1 MKSTWLLC
9 FYAFI
14 RGGGAALSFTTVTFY
29 VRDLQLETELTTC
42 FVQPIS
48 DNEENKH
55 DEVTFQ
61 LAADFDSVHLWSD
74 IIVTDIVF

>member
-1 MKSTWLLC
+1 MQ
-9 FYAFI
+9 
-14 RGGGAALSFTTVTFY
+14 G
-29 VRDLQLETELTTC
+29 VRDRQPETTC

-48 DNEENKH
+48 DNEENRH

-74 IIVTDIVF
+74 IVVIDIVF

>member
-1 MKSTWLLC
+1 MQ
-9 FYAFI
+9 
-14 RGGGAALSFTTVTFY
+14 G
-29 VRDLQLETELTTC
+29 VRDLQPETELTTC

-55 DEVTFQ
+55 EVTFQ

-74 IIVTDIVF
+74 IVVTDIVF

>member
-1 MKSTWLLC
+1 MVVM

-14 RGGGAALSFTTVTFY
+14 TGGGAAVSFTTVMFY
-29 VRDLQLETELTTC
+29 VRDLQPETEHTTC

-55 DEVTFQ
+55 DEV
-61 LAADFDSVHLWSD
+61 
-74 IIVTDIVF
+74 VTDIVF

>member
-1 MKSTWLLC
+1 MVVMFLC
-9 FYAFI
+9 IYYS
-14 RGGGAALSFTTVTFY
+14 GGGAALSFTTATFY
-29 VRDLQLETELTTC
+29 VGDLQPETELTTC

-61 LAADFDSVHLWSD
+61 LAADFNSVHLWSD
-74 IIVTDIVF
+74 IFVTDIVF

>member
-1 MKSTWLLC
+1 MVVM

-14 RGGGAALSFTTVTFY
+14 TGGGAALSFMTVKLY

-48 DNEENKH
+48 GNEENKH
-55 DEVTFQ
+55 DKVTFQ

-74 IIVTDIVF
+74 IVVTDIVF

>member
-1 MKSTWLLC
+1 M

-14 RGGGAALSFTTVTFY
+14 MGQEERRCLSFTTMTFY
-29 VRDLQLETELTTC
+29 VHDLQLKTELTTC
-42 FVQPIS
+42 FVQPMS

-74 IIVTDIVF
+74 IVVTDIVF

>member
-1 MKSTWLLC
+1 MIVMFLSI
-9 FYAFI
+9 YYN
-14 RGGGAALSFTTVTFY
+14 GGGAALSFTTVTFY
-29 VRDLQLETELTTC
+29 VRDLQPETELTTC

>member
-1 MKSTWLLC
+1 MVVM

-14 RGGGAALSFTTVTFY
+14 MEGGGGGVALSFTTVTFY
-29 VRDLQLETELTTC
+29 VHDYQPETELATC

-55 DEVTFQ
+55 DKVTFQ
-61 LAADFDSVHLWSD
+61 LAANFDSVHLWYN
-74 IIVTDIVF
+74 IVVTDIVF

>member
-1 MKSTWLLC
+1 M

-14 RGGGAALSFTTVTFY
+14 TGGRSGVVLYNSDVL
-29 VRDLQLETELTTC
+29 VHDLQPETELTRC

-55 DEVTFQ
+55 DKVTFQ
-61 LAADFDSVHLWSD
+61 LAADFDTVHLWSD
-74 IIVTDIVF
+74 IVVTDIVF

>member
-1 MKSTWLLC
+1 MQ
-9 FYAFI
+9 
-14 RGGGAALSFTTVTFY
+14 GMH
-29 VRDLQLETELTTC
+29 DLQPETELTTC

-74 IIVTDIVF
+74 IVVRDIVF